1 MQPID
6 VFHLSS
12 FNNLEEAKVVYQWAV
27 NGFIVYLI
35 KHQDIL
41 EYKTVKERKEVYSS
55 YIELPDSINL
65 SQMILYLKKCQVMV
79 DENGVTSFFANSY
92 TWRNPNIESKEMASS
107 FAIQNEESDEN
118 HFVNSFSNYCSWKD
132 PTMRIHLIRGS
143 EGLIWN
149 IFYRFTK
156 QSSFFSFAETTIPS
170 LRCHPETI
178 ALIGKIKAEPFH
190 KTHLDFLKKD
200 FKVIRVIDPDI
211 LRKEYEA
218 INTDLEKCK
227 KALKDYEVLRTD
239 RELLLDD
246 FDLHVA
252 AMGSFEEKH
261 EVIKKD
267 LERCKKALEL
277 KKNYENRL
285 KMISLGVGS
294 GVIFLTSK
302 AVDIATE
309 ATSNFFGDGILG
321 FLTGRFVAATSTGAA
336 LFSGFLGT
344 ILLSRMFFSPKSI
357 EIAVDEELEFLQK
370 KTTLLA
376 ASKPLFIEIEPISA
390 SSRIDERVRVSKFT
404 WAVTLITHEGSN
416 GNHAKIIVEGLN
428 DGFYS
433 NENSRIKNENTVKNG
448 EKFTYMAEFNPPIK
462 SQIFLP
468 TKKLKY
474 DTRTEIW
481 MITSDKVKKMI
492 ESIEKESFLPEEQQ
506 PFNYWGIRSKIYRL
520 NPKKP
525 WSFSGKVGDNCFTW
539 AQRKLKLLNI
549 DLGKSR
555 IDHVAAL
562 VKNYTREKEEYE
574 TFSVQQLI

>member
-1 MQPID
+1 MQPVG

-12 FNNLEEAKVVYQWAV
+12 FNNLEEDKVVHQWAV
-27 NGFIVYLI
+27 NEFVVYLI

-55 YIELPDSINL
+55 YIELPGSISL

-79 DENGVTSFFANSY
+79 DENGVTSFFANCY
-92 TWRNPNIESKEMASS
+92 TWKNPNIESKEMAS
-107 FAIQNEESDEN
+107 FLVVQNQASDEN
-118 HFVNSFSNYCSWKD
+118 HFVSSFSNYCRWKD
-132 PTMRIHLIRGS
+132 PTTKIHLIRGP

-149 IFYRFTK
+149 IFHRFTK
-156 QSSFFSFAETTIPS
+156 QSFFFSFARATIPS

-200 FKVIRVIDPDI
+200 FKVIRVINPDI

-218 INTDLEKCK
+218 INTDLEECK
-227 KALKDYEVLRTD
+227 KALKDYEVLKTD
-239 RELLLDD
+239 RELLLGD
-246 FDLHVA
+246 FDLHVT
-252 AMGSFEEKH
+252 AMRSFKGKH

-267 LERCKKALEL
+267 LEKCKRVLEL
-277 KKNYENRL
+277 KKNYEDRL
-285 KMISLGVGS
+285 MMTSVAMGS
-294 GVIFLTSK
+294 GVIFLTTK
-302 AVDIATE
+302 TADIAME

-321 FLTGRFVAATSTGAA
+321 LLTGRFVLATATGAA
-336 LFSGFLGT
+336 LFSGILGT
-344 ILLSRMFFSPKSI
+344 ILLSRMFFSPRSV
-357 EIAVDEELEFLQK
+357 EIAVDEKLELLQK

-376 ASKPLFIEIEPISA
+376 TPEPLLIEIEPISA

-433 NENSRIKNENTVKNG
+433 HENPHIKNENTVKNG
-448 EKFTYMAEFNPPIK
+448 EIFTYMAEFNPPIK
-462 SQIFLP
+462 SQIFLSN
-468 TKKLKY
+468 KKLKY

-481 MITSDKVKKMI
+481 MVTSDKVKKMI
-492 ESIEKESFLPEEQQ
+492 ESIEDESSLPEERQL
-506 PFNYWGIRSKIYRL
+506 FNYWGIRSKIYKF
-520 NPKKP
+520 NPDDF
-525 WSFSGKVGDNCFTW
+525 WNFSGKVGDNCFTW
-539 AQRKLKLLNI
+539 AQRKLRILNI

-562 VKNYTREKEEYE
+562 VKNYTKRKEEYKILP
-574 TFSVQQLI
+574 VQQRI